1 MAAGV
6 VAATL
11 LQFVGALCVREYA
24 RGLFLKEM
32 LAEGRVMMAEERRSL
47 CEERGLPVIFEE
59 GEEKGGFEGVV

>member
-1 MAAGV
+1 M
-6 VAATL
+6 VAAAL

-32 LAEGRVMMAEERRSL
+32 LAEGKVMMAEERRSL

-59 GEEKGGFEGVV
+59 GDEEKGVLKEWLRCW